1 MKTVILISALFF
13 VLSIQQGFAQNAQS
27 QKLICQKTTP
37 SNANGAK
44 KKKSVLKKLTVVDS
58 LLLEREFRVE
68 EDEATKDLDL
78 QLSKLSVSPKV
89 VVQKTKGGYKFSYF
103 KFINDLEIQ
112 QLKEKLLSSCKIDNV
127 DIDVKTMSCQVGFK
141 TEANETDR
149 NEFFK
154 AFGYNGIIY
163 R

>member
-1 MKTVILISALFF
+1 MKTSILIAALF
-13 VLSIQQGFAQNAQS
+13 LAWSIQTGKAQNANS
-27 QKLICQKTTP
+27 QKLICQKTTVKH
-37 SNANGAK
+37 SSQVK
-44 KKKSVLKKLTVVDS
+44 KKCTLKKLTVVDS

-78 QLSKLSVSPKV
+78 QLSKLSVAPKV
-89 VVQKTKGGYKFSYF
+89 VVQKSKVGYKFSYF
-103 KFINDLEIQ
+103 KFINDLEMQ
-112 QLKEKLLSSCKIDNV
+112 LLKEKLLNSCKIDSI
-127 DIDVKTMSCQVGFK
+127 DIDVKTMSCLVDFK
-141 TEANETDR
+141 TEANEIDR